1 MAKRVR
7 RSDNKKNSDNK
18 KKQNK
23 KVQVPVEWKPVN
35 LKRVLQI
42 CIVMCLVGGMVYF
55 RSYLSL
61 NSLTNILDSLAIFS
75 GGQITSTESKDIT
88 FVGNDRN
95 QYLAYRGKLTV
106 AAVDGVKMYDNKTSQ
121 ETVIPLSYEKPAAS
135 AGSRHLLYY
144 DMGGNHFSIIQDD
157 DLKKEVQTE
166 GKIQMGEIN
175 DSGFI
180 VIVTSDQSYK
190 GVATVY
196 DSSQEKLYNNYSP
209 DNIVDAALSPMSDKL
224 LLLTLDT
231 SRNNLSSKLSIYN
244 LSADDAQGESSYLS
258 DGMFLWDVEYKSGSL
273 VAAVGDEQLVLL
285 SSKLQERAKY
295 EFNGRQL
302 MGYSLEP
309 QNYSVLALSENKTG
323 TQCAIRSIDNNGE
336 MQGEYVV
343 KETIKDVQANNNTIL
358 VLTKSSII
366 QLNSRCE
373 LVKELDLVKDLGIT
387 ENVQKL
393 ILGKGNVYLIGQSW
407 AKNIILA

>member
-7 RSDNKKNSDNK
+7 RSNEKAKKDLK
-18 KKQNK
+18 L
-23 KVQVPVEWKPVN
+23 PVEFKPVN
-35 LKRVLQI
+35 IKRVLQI
-42 CIVMCLVGGMVYF
+42 CIVMCLLGGIIYF

-61 NSLTNILDSLAIFS
+61 DQLTGFFNGLSIFS

-121 ETVIPLSYEKPAAS
+121 ETVIPLAYEKPVAS
-135 AGSRHLLYY
+135 AGNRHLLYY
-144 DMGGNHFSIIQDD
+144 DMGGDHFAIIQDD
-157 DLKKEVQTE
+157 KLKKEVQTE

-175 DSGFI
+175 DSGFT
-180 VIVTSDQSYK
+180 VIVTNDQSYK

-209 DNIVDAALSPMSDKL
+209 DNIIDAALSPMSDKL

-231 SRNNLSSKLSIYN
+231 SQNNLSSKLSVYD
-244 LSADDAQGESSYLS
+244 LSAEDAQGESSYRS

-273 VAAVGDEQLVLL
+273 IATVGDEELVLL

-309 QNYSVLALSENKTG
+309 QNYSVVALSENKTG

-336 MQGEYVV
+336 LQGEYVV
-343 KETIKDVQANNNTIL
+343 KDTIKDVQANNNTIL

-373 LVKELDLVKDLGIT
+373 LIKELDLVKDLFIT

-393 ILGKGNVYLIGQSW
+393 VLGKGNVYLVGQSW